1 MNRSFII
8 FLATAAILLLAI
20 GGWIFLSTP
29 KTAEP
34 KPATAVAPQAPPPA
48 QTPPTEED
56 MAKSLAFPVTV
67 VSVGDQSITVLID
80 EAQVTLP
87 IDQWTSLVAL
97 NSIKDIKPNSTL
109 GIRLTADKKRVLV
122 LNGTWMK

>member
-1 MNRSFII
+1 MNRSFVI
-8 FLATAAILLLAI
+8 FSAIAAILLLAI
-20 GGWIFLSTP
+20 GASIFLSGP
-29 KTAEP
+29 DFGEP
-34 KPATAVAPQAPPPA
+34 NPATVATPQVPSPA

-56 MAKSLAFPVTV
+56 MAKSLAFPATV
-67 VSVGDQSITVLID
+67 VSVGDQSITFLIE
-80 EAQVTLP
+80 EAPVTLP

-97 NSIKDIKPNSTL
+97 NSIKDIKPNSMI